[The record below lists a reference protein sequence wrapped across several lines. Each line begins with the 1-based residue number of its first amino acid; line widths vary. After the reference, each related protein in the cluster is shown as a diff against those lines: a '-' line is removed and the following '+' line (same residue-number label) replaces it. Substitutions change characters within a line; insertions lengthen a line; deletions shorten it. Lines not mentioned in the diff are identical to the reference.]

1 MNDFS
6 LYLFRPNCW
15 ERRLSSFTSCDRILG
30 QILHKVQVLDFLGKV
45 WRVSALI
52 KR

>member
-1 MNDFS
+1 MLLVTGAAYIIRLIRDFGNGKYGSEVDHS
-6 LYLFRPNCW
+6 LSR
-15 ERRLSSFTSCDRILG
+15 
-30 QILHKVQVLDFLGKV
+30 VQVLDFLGKV